1 MGELGHIL
9 GSCTAASRERG
20 VLHEKPVAIKGEAAL
35 GPSGSFIAA
44 IRLHHPR
51 LGDIG
56 QIGRHDLANNLRLDG
71 FIVNFNQCFDPAVQI
86 AVHPIGR

>member
-1 MGELGHIL
+1 MGELGHIPR
-9 GSCTAASRERG
+9 SCTAASRERG
-20 VLHEKPVAIKGEAAL
+20 ILHEKPVTIKGEAAL
-35 GPSGSFIAA
+35 WPSGSFIAA

-71 FIVNFNQCFDPAVQI
+71 FIVNLNQCFNPAV
-86 AVHPIGR
+86 